1 MNKFDAIIIGSGHNG
16 LITGCYLAKAGYKVG
31 VLERR
36 DTLGGAVC
44 TETMFKSPENPHG
57 FRMDVGSSVHI
68 MIHQT
73 GIIEELGLTN
83 YGLEYIEMD
92 PFMSY
97 PVPDRKGVI
106 HFFKDL
112 DRTLDSIS
120 KVAPEDVGNYKE
132 FVDFWGRINKHVLKA
147 FMNPP
152 TGKNI
157 VTEML
162 KGQMKDG
169 SMFKKGEQMDGLQK
183 ILGSYGKV
191 VQDSFESPYMKA
203 ALTWFAAQSG
213 PLPDQ
218 SATGD
223 FAGWQAML
231 HQSGAKHPKGGSGML
246 TQAMKKLIEDHGGEI
261 FTDHPVKKIDI
272 KNGKAVGVITE
283 DDDYFKSDLIVSN
296 AHVQTTM
303 LKMVG
308 RENLD
313 PSLFKKV
320 EDIQVGN
327 GFGMVI
333 RCAVEELPNYTAA
346 PDDPHIHNG
355 MQLLAPSTDYM
366 NRAIGDYMKKLPPE
380 DPAVLAMTF
389 SKIDPEVAKD
399 GNHTLFAWAQWH
411 PYELSNGEK
420 WDDIREREAEK
431 IYGVVE
437 KYAPNMKGKL
447 IDWYIQSPLD
457 IERKH
462 GLLRGNV
469 MHVEMN
475 FDQMF
480 MFRPTPELSRYKT
493 PFENLFLSSASCHPG
508 GGVFGAAG
516 YNAAQ
521 VILKKRNKKFF
532 GVSF

>member
-1 MNKFDAIIIGSGHNG
+1 MKQFDAVIIGSGHNG
-16 LITGCYLAKAGYKVG
+16 LVTGCYLAKAGMKVG

-36 DTLGGAVC
+36 DTIGGAVC
-44 TETMFKSPENPHG
+44 TETMFQSDENPNG

-73 GIIEELGLTN
+73 GIIEELGLTD
-83 YGLEYIEMD
+83 YGLEYIDMD

-97 PVPDRKGVI
+97 PVPDGKGVI
-106 HFFKDL
+106 HFHKDL
-112 DRTLDSIS
+112 DRTLESIAS
-120 KVAPEDVGNYKE
+120 VAPEDVANYRE
-132 FVDFWGRINKHVLKA
+132 FIDFWGRINKGVLKA
-147 FMNPP
+147 FMVPP

-157 VTEML
+157 FMEMA
-162 KGQMKDG
+162 KGQFRDG
-169 SMFKKGEQMDGLQK
+169 SMFKKGEQIDGLQK
-183 ILGSYGKV
+183 ILGSYGGV
-191 VQDSFESPYMKA
+191 VEKSFKNPYLKT

-223 FAGWQAML
+223 FVGWQSML

-246 TQAMKKLIEDHGGEI
+246 TQAMKKLIEQHGGEVI
-261 FTDHPVKKIDI
+261 ADSPVKKIDI
-272 KNGKAVGVITE
+272 ADGKARGVVTE
-283 DDDYFKSDLIVSN
+283 KDDYYKADLIVSN

-303 LKMVG
+303 LKLVG
-308 RENLD
+308 REHLD
-313 PSLFKKV
+313 ASLFTKV
-320 EDIQVGN
+320 ENIQVGN

-333 RCAVEELPNYTAA
+333 RCAVEELPDYTAA
-346 PDDPHIHNG
+346 PGDPLIHNG
-355 MQLLAPSTDYM
+355 MQLLAPSVQYM
-366 NRAIGDYMKKLPPE
+366 NRAIGDFMKGNPPE
-380 DPAVLAMTF
+380 EPAVLAMTF

-420 WDDIREREAEK
+420 WDNIREREADK

-447 IDWYIQSPLD
+447 IDRYIQSPLD

-480 MFRPTPELSRYKT
+480 MFRPVPELSRYET
-493 PFENLFLSSASCHPG
+493 PIQNLYLSSASCHPG

-516 YNAAQ
+516 YNAAH
-521 VILKKRNKKFF
+521 VILNKRNKKLF
-532 GVSF
+532 GSRR

>member
-1 MNKFDAIIIGSGHNG
+1 
-16 LITGCYLAKAGYKVG
+16 
-31 VLERR
+31 
-36 DTLGGAVC
+36 
-44 TETMFKSPENPHG
+44 
-57 FRMDVGSSVHI
+57 
-68 MIHQT
+68 
-73 GIIEELGLTN
+73 
-83 YGLEYIEMD
+83 
-92 PFMSY
+92 
-97 PVPDRKGVI
+97 
-106 HFFKDL
+106 
-112 DRTLDSIS
+112 
-120 KVAPEDVGNYKE
+120 
-132 FVDFWGRINKHVLKA
+132 
-147 FMNPP
+147 
-152 TGKNI
+152 
-157 VTEML
+157 
-162 KGQMKDG
+162 
-169 SMFKKGEQMDGLQK
+169 
-183 ILGSYGKV
+183 
-191 VQDSFESPYMKA
+191 
-203 ALTWFAAQSG
+203 
-213 PLPDQ
+213 
-218 SATGD
+218 
-223 FAGWQAML
+223 
-231 HQSGAKHPKGGSGML
+231 ML
-246 TQAMKKLIEDHGGEI
+246 TQAMKKMIEDHGGKI

-272 KNGKAVGVITE
+272 KNGNAVGVITE
-283 DDDYFKSDLIVSN
+283 DDNYFKSDLIVSN

-313 PSLFKKV
+313 SSLFKKV
-320 EDIQVGN
+320 ENIQVGN

-346 PDDPHIHNG
+346 PNDPLIHNG
-355 MQLLAPSTDYM
+355 MQLLAPSVDYM
-366 NRAIGDYMKKLPPE
+366 NRAIGDYMKKSPPE
-380 DPAVLAMTF
+380 KPVVLAMTF

-411 PYELSNGEK
+411 PYELADSME

-431 IYGVVE
+431 IYSVVE

-480 MFRPTPELSRYKT
+480 MFRPTPELSRYET
-493 PFENLFLSSASCHPG
+493 PIENLFLSSASCHPG

>member
-1 MNKFDAIIIGSGHNG
+1 MKSFDAVIIGSGHNG
-16 LITGCYLAKAGYKVG
+16 LITGCYLAKAGMKVC

-36 DTLGGAVC
+36 NTIGGAVC
-44 TETMFKSPENPHG
+44 TETMFQSAENPHG

-73 GIIEELGLTN
+73 GIIEELELTK

-97 PVPDRKGVI
+97 PLPDKKGVI
-106 HFFKDL
+106 HFHKDL
-112 DRTLDSIS
+112 DKTLESIA
-120 KVAPEDVGNYKE
+120 KVAPQDVGNYKE
-132 FVDFWGRINKHVLKA
+132 FIAFWERINKGVLKA
-147 FMNPP
+147 FMVPP
-152 TGKNI
+152 SGKNI
-157 VTEML
+157 FMEMA
-162 KGQMKDG
+162 KGQIRDG
-169 SMFKKGEQMDGLQK
+169 SMFKKGEQIDGLQK
-183 ILGSYGKV
+183 ILGSYGSV
-191 VQDSFESPYMKA
+191 VDKAFESPYLKA

-223 FAGWQAML
+223 FAGWQSML

-246 TQAMKKLIEDHGGEI
+246 TQAMKNLIVEHGGEVI
-261 FTDHPVKKIDI
+261 ADIPVKKIDI
-272 KNGKAVGVITE
+272 SEGKAVGVVTE
-283 DDDYFKSDLIVSN
+283 SDAYYKADLIVSN

-303 LKMVG
+303 LKLVG
-308 RENLD
+308 KEHLD
-313 PSLFKKV
+313 ASLFKKV
-320 EDIQVGN
+320 ENIQVGN

-333 RCAVEELPNYTAA
+333 RCAVEELPDYTAA
-346 PDDPHIHNG
+346 PGDSIIHNG
-355 MQLLAPSTDYM
+355 MQLLAPSVTYM
-366 NRAIGDYMKKLPPE
+366 NRAIGDYMKGYPPDE
-380 DPAVLAMTF
+380 PAVLAMTF

-399 GNHTLFAWAQWH
+399 GKHTLFAWAQWH
-411 PYELSNGEK
+411 PYELANGVK
-420 WDDIREREAEK
+420 WDDIREKEAEK

-480 MFRPTPELSRYKT
+480 MFRPTPELSNYET
-493 PFENLFLSSASCHPG
+493 PIKNLFLSSASCHPG

-516 YNAAQ
+516 YNAAH
-521 VILKKRNKKFF
+521 VILKKRKKLF
-532 GVSF
+532 GGIR

>member
-1 MNKFDAIIIGSGHNG
+1 MKRFDALIIGSGHNG
-16 LITGCYLAKAGYKVG
+16 LITGSYLAKAGYKVG

-36 DTLGGAVC
+36 DTVGGAVC
-44 TETMFKSPENPHG
+44 TETMFRSEENPSG

-73 GIIEELGLTN
+73 GIIEELGLTD

-97 PVPDRKGVI
+97 PLPDKKGVI
-106 HFFKDL
+106 HFHKDL
-112 DRTLDSIS
+112 DQTLESIA
-120 KVAPEDVGNYKE
+120 KVSPEDVSNYKE
-132 FVDFWGRINKHVLKA
+132 FIDFWGRINKGVLKA
-147 FMNPP
+147 FMVPP

-157 VTEML
+157 FWEMT
-162 KGQMKDG
+162 KGQFRDG
-169 SMFKKGEQMDGLQK
+169 SMFKKGEHIEGLQK
-183 ILGSYGKV
+183 ILGSYGSV
-191 VQDSFESPYMKA
+191 VDQAFESPYLKT
-203 ALTWFAAQSG
+203 ALTWFASQSG

-223 FAGWQAML
+223 FAGWQSML

-246 TQAMKKLIEDHGGEI
+246 TQAMKKLIEAHGGEVI
-261 FTDHPVKKIDI
+261 ANSPVKKIEITD
-272 KNGKAVGVITE
+272 GKADGVITE
-283 DDDYFKSDLIVSN
+283 NDDYYRADLIVSN

-303 LKMVG
+303 LKLVG
-308 RENLD
+308 RNHLD
-313 PSLFKKV
+313 SKLFKKV
-320 EDIQVGN
+320 ENIQVGN

-333 RCAVEELPNYTAA
+333 RCAVEELPEYTAA
-346 PDDPHIHNG
+346 PDDPVIHNG
-355 MQLLAPSTDYM
+355 MQLLAPTIGYM
-366 NRAIGDYMKKLPPE
+366 NRAIGDYMKGLPPE

-399 GNHTLFAWAQWH
+399 GKHTLFAWAQWH
-411 PYELSNGEK
+411 PYELTNGLK

-462 GLLRGNV
+462 GMLRGNV

-480 MFRPTPELSRYKT
+480 MFRPTPELSNYET
-493 PFENLFLSSASCHPG
+493 PIRNLYLSSASCHPG

-516 YNAAQ
+516 YNAAK
-521 VILKKRNKKFF
+521 VILKKRNRKLF
-532 GVSF
+532 

>member
-1 MNKFDAIIIGSGHNG
+1 
-16 LITGCYLAKAGYKVG
+16 
-31 VLERR
+31 
-36 DTLGGAVC
+36 
-44 TETMFKSPENPHG
+44 
-57 FRMDVGSSVHI
+57 
-68 MIHQT
+68 
-73 GIIEELGLTN
+73 
-83 YGLEYIEMD
+83 
-92 PFMSY
+92 
-97 PVPDRKGVI
+97 
-106 HFFKDL
+106 
-112 DRTLDSIS
+112 
-120 KVAPEDVGNYKE
+120 
-132 FVDFWGRINKHVLKA
+132 
-147 FMNPP
+147 
-152 TGKNI
+152 
-157 VTEML
+157 
-162 KGQMKDG
+162 
-169 SMFKKGEQMDGLQK
+169 MFKKGDQVDGLQK

-191 VQDSFESPYMKA
+191 VDDAFESPYLKA

-231 HQSGAKHPKGGSGML
+231 HQSGAKHPRGGSGML
-246 TQAMKKLIEDHGGEI
+246 TEAMANLIRDHGGEVLA
-261 FTDHPVKKIDI
+261 DKPVKKIDVQ
-272 KNGKAVGVITE
+272 NGKAVGVITQ
-283 DDDYFKSDLIVSN
+283 DDEYFKSDLIVSN

-303 LKMVG
+303 LKLVG
-308 RENLD
+308 REKLD
-313 PSLFKKV
+313 PKLFTKV
-320 EDIQVGN
+320 ENIQVGN

-333 RCAVEELPNYTAA
+333 RCAVEELPEYTAA
-346 PDDPHIHNG
+346 PGDPDIHKG
-355 MQLLAPSTDYM
+355 MQLLAPSVDYM
-366 NRAIGDYMKKLPPE
+366 NRAIGDYMKGNPPV

-389 SKIDPEVAKD
+389 SKIDPDVAKD
-399 GNHTLFAWAQWH
+399 GKHTLFAWAQWH
-411 PYELSNGEK
+411 PYELSNGQN

-480 MFRPTPELSRYKT
+480 MFRPVPELSRYET
-493 PFENLFLSSASCHPG
+493 PVENLYLSSASCHPG

-521 VILKKRNKKFF
+521 VILKQRKRRF
-532 GVSF
+532 GGRS

>member
-1 MNKFDAIIIGSGHNG
+1 MKHFDAIIIGSGHNG
-16 LITGCYLAKAGYKVG
+16 LVTGCYLAKAGMKVG

-36 DTLGGAVC
+36 DTIGGAVC
-44 TETMFKSPENPHG
+44 TETMFRSDENPNG

-73 GIIEELGLTN
+73 GIIEELELTS

-97 PVPDRKGVI
+97 PVPDGKGVI
-106 HFFKDL
+106 HFHRDL
-112 DRTLDSIS
+112 EKTLESIAA
-120 KVAPEDVGNYKE
+120 VAPEDVANYRE
-132 FVDFWGRINKHVLKA
+132 FIDFWGRINKGVLKA
-147 FMNPP
+147 FMVPP

-157 VTEML
+157 FLEMA
-162 KGQMKDG
+162 KGQFRDG
-169 SMFKKGEQMDGLQK
+169 SMFKKGGQIDGLQK
-183 ILGSYGKV
+183 ILGSYGGV
-191 VQDSFESPYMKA
+191 VEKSFKNPHLKA
-203 ALTWFAAQSG
+203 ALIWFAAQSG

-223 FAGWQAML
+223 FVGWQSML

-246 TQAMKKLIEDHGGEI
+246 TQAMKNLIEQHGGEVI
-261 FTDHPVKKIDI
+261 ADSPVKKIDI
-272 KNGKAVGVITE
+272 ADGKARGVITE
-283 DDDYFKSDLIVSN
+283 QDEYYKADLIVSN

-303 LKMVG
+303 LKLVG
-308 RENLD
+308 REHLD
-313 PSLFKKV
+313 ASLFTKV
-320 EDIQVGN
+320 ENIQVGN

-333 RCAVEELPNYTAA
+333 RCAVEELPQYTAA
-346 PDDPHIHNG
+346 PGDPLIHNG
-355 MQLLAPSTDYM
+355 MQLLAPSVQYM
-366 NRAIGDYMKKLPPE
+366 NRAIGDYMKGNPPE
-380 DPAVLAMTF
+380 EPAVLAMTF

-411 PYELSNGEK
+411 PYELSNGEQ

-480 MFRPTPELSRYKT
+480 MFRPVPELSRYET
-493 PFENLFLSSASCHPG
+493 PIGNLYLSSASCHPG

-521 VILKKRNKKFF
+521 VILKKKKRRF
-532 GVSF
+532 GF